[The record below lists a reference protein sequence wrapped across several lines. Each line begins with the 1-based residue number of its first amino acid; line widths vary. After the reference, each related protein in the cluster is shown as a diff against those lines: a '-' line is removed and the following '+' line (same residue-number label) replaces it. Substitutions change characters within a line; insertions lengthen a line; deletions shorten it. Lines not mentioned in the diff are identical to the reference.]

1 MLPINRVHLLK
12 RLPRLSTQLNV
23 QRNIYTIKDIKYTAH
38 AVAEGGGRE
47 GKSSSTDDKPLT
59 ITMVPPKELGGKG
72 GGQNPEQLFALGYSS
87 CFLGALKLVAGKE
100 KKSSLV
106 ENAKVHATV
115 NIGTPNEAP
124 GFALSVKLEV
134 ENVSDESLVQAAH
147 EACPY
152 SRALAHG
159 IDIKVGLKS

>member
-1 MLPINRVHLLK
+1 LK
-12 RLPRLSTQLNV
+12 
-23 QRNIYTIKDIKYTAH
+23 
-38 AVAEGGGRE
+38 
-47 GKSSSTDDKPLT
+47 
-59 ITMVPPKELGGKG
+59 
-72 GGQNPEQLFALGYSS
+72 F
-87 CFLGALKLVAGKE
+87 VAGKE

-147 EACPY
+147 EVIRSY
-152 SRALAHG
+152 SFDCGYSFYL
-159 IDIKVGLKS
+159 KGLSIQSRIGSWN